1 MKNGILKFAI
11 MLAVIAI
18 GFAASAESAWA
29 QGASFCPGSSK
40 LYVYTGVGFTSTS
53 GDTDLVSAPSG
64 LNGYVCMN
72 YCSGTFA
79 IFPAAFSFSDG
90 VHTIT
95 DKNWVASYGN
105 SAPFQF
111 TCDAQGNITQWGVG
125 LQAYPNS
132 PLSRDLVIDMGTANW
147 GPTKM
152 DYSAFSW
159 SNSCP
164 VINGSCQGGFYAYNN
179 VGTWT
184 GSASCDTVL
193 QNSVSRTTDGSVIT
207 ATFTP
212 NGGSIALAA
221 NLCGVDH
228 FNWQQTINYLPNP
241 NTWLAL
247 GPQPEHI
254 LTAPPKFFDPPPVG
268 LVDPARHNIVCR
280 GITWVVGAMAPDD
293 SYPFYYDAAEL
304 LQYTTGATLSFYD
317 DPNDACLSGNDPSG
331 NPGAHVEFTTTLVGA
346 GAAGY
351 PINLS
356 IVNTWDWLSTSN
368 HTSGGAHI
376 LKNLN
381 PPDPGSG
388 TGGVAVTSV
397 NGIST
402 RGTCAADVTANVH
415 VVLGGYAYSMATGR
429 FSQKATLTN
438 TSGAAIAGPLSL
450 VLDGLPTGVS
460 LYSATGATNCAAPIG
475 SPFITINGDLAAGAS
490 VAVTLQLPDPTMT
503 PITYKP
509 RVLAGTATR

>member
-1 MKNGILKFAI
+1 
-11 MLAVIAI
+11 MLAVVVMGLAT
-18 GFAASAESAWA
+18 SAESAWA
-29 QGASFCPGSSK
+29 QAASFCPGSSK
-40 LYVYTGVGFTSTS
+40 LYVYTGNPFTSTVGDPSLTS
-53 GDTDLVSAPSG
+53 GFSA
-64 LNGYVCMN
+64 LNGWICVASCAASYVV
-72 YCSGTFA
+72 T
-79 IFPAAFSFSDG
+79 FSFSDG
-90 VHTIT
+90 VHTISNN
-95 DKNWVASYGN
+95 NWVNFSPAGYQP
-105 SAPFQF
+105 PFQL
-111 TCDAQGNITQWGVG
+111 TCDANGKLLTWGAG
-125 LQAYPNS
+125 LQAYGNMPQS
-132 PLSRDLVIDMGTANW
+132 SDLIISMNFNNQGIYASDGA
-147 GPTKM
+147 GE
-152 DYSAFSW
+152 SW
-159 SNSCP
+159 SSNCPGVGGPCSGGAMNRGTPGTWSGLPDCPMVLRNS
-164 VINGSCQGGFYAYNN
+164 VTRTTNGSEI
-179 VGTWT
+179 W
-184 GSASCDTVL
+184 
-193 QNSVSRTTDGSVIT
+193 
-207 ATFTP
+207 ATFAPT
-212 NGGSIALAA
+212 GGSIAAAA

-254 LTAPPKFFDPPPVG
+254 LTAPPKIFDPPPVG
-268 LVDPARHNIVCR
+268 LVDPAVHRIVCR
-280 GITWVVGAMAPDD
+280 GTNWDVAAMAPDY
-293 SYPFYYDAAEL
+293 SYPFYYNAAEL
-304 LQYTTGATLSFYD
+304 LKYTTSSTLPFYD
-317 DPNDACLSGNDPSG
+317 DPNDACFSGNDPSG
-331 NPGAHVEFTTTLVGA
+331 NPGAHIEFTTTLVGA
-346 GAAGY
+346 DAAGHV
-351 PINLS
+351 INLPL
-356 IVNTWDWLSTSN
+356 VNTWNWLSTFN
-368 HTSGGAHI
+368 GTAGGAYIH
-376 LKNLN
+376 KNLN

-460 LYSATGATNCAAPIG
+460 LYSATGATNCAAPMG